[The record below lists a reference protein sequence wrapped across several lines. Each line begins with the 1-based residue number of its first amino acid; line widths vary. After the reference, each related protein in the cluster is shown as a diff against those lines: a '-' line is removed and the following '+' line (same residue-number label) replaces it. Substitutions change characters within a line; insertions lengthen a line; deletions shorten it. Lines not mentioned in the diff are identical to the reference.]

1 MRTALEQSRLDEPLK
16 FPPVGNFSN
25 RDIGNLGTVI
35 HETARELARVRL
47 TFIRTQQQPHCN
59 ENPFYVLPEKGIAR
73 PQSPIFTFNLS
84 VSYLYKTKIGPRI
97 FLQQNR
103 QTDHGSI

>member
-47 TFIRTQQQPHCN
+47 TFLRTQHQPHCN
-59 ENPFYVLPEKGIAR
+59 ENPIYVFPEKGIAR
-73 PQSPIFTFNLS
+73 PQSPIYTFM
-84 VSYLYKTKIGPRI
+84 
-97 FLQQNR
+97 
-103 QTDHGSI
+103 

>member
-47 TFIRTQQQPHCN
+47 TFFSTQQQPHCN
-59 ENPFYVLPEKGIAR
+59 ENPFYVFPEKGIAR
-73 PQSPIFTFNLS
+73 SQSRFPHSCVCERFVYYQDRSTFFP
-84 VSYLYKTKIGPRI
+84 VE
-97 FLQQNR
+97 
-103 QTDHGSI
+103 

>member
-35 HETARELARVRL
+35 HETARELARVRFTL
-47 TFIRTQQQPHCN
+47 ISSNRTATKI
-59 ENPFYVLPEKGIAR
+59 PFMYSQKRNCAASV
-73 PQSPIFTFNLS
+73 PIF
-84 VSYLYKTKIGPRI
+84 I
-97 FLQQNR
+97 FMCL
-103 QTDHGSI
+103 

>member
-59 ENPFYVLPEKGIAR
+59 ENPIYVFPEKELRGLAV
-73 PQSPIFTFNLS
+73 PIFTFMCL
-84 VSYLYKTKIGPRI
+84 
-97 FLQQNR
+97 
-103 QTDHGSI
+103 